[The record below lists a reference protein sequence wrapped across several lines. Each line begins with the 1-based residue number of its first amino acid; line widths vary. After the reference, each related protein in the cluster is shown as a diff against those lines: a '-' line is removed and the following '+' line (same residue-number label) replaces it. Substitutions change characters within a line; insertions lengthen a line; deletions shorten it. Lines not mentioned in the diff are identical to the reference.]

1 MKKIIITL
9 SLIALIFV
17 VAPESIS
24 QCDAERY
31 TEMCIPKL
39 MDGFNF
45 VKSYKVNGEEGNKSK
60 IEYSYVFAKGTQ
72 YYINLCNDGEDTD
85 GMIVNIY
92 DSNRKQVATSYA
104 NGNYYPGIIYP
115 CNATG
120 IYYITYT
127 FKDSQNH
134 CGGSVLGFKR

>member
-1 MKKIIITL
+1 MKKIIITF
-9 SLIALIFV
+9 SLIALIIA
-17 VAPESIS
+17 VAPESKS

-45 VKSYKVNGEEGNKSK
+45 VKSYKVNGEEGSKSK

>member
-9 SLIALIFV
+9 SLLALIV
-17 VAPESIS
+17 IVSPESIS

-45 VKSYKVNGEEGNKSK
+45 VKSYKVNGEAGNKGK

-72 YYINLCNDGEDTD
+72 YYINLCNDGTETD

-92 DSNRKQVATSYA
+92 DSNRKQVATSFA
-104 NGNYYPGIIYP
+104 NGNFYPGIIYP